1 MPWSLLYE
9 RRGLLNLKPQA
20 QNEAMDPL
28 TKITLFAG
36 VALSYIKRFIYE
48 KSFGA
53 ITFLRQLDGDV
64 WIWDD
69 GRSCLVAPTVESD
82 KNGCWHYDALANR
95 LSFCV
100 DESTVSVVRRIPWM
114 AVTLEQGGAT
124 IDVSDHF
131 TGLTYQSPFGVI
143 PSIMII
149 RTFLTQ
155 KLGIYVGGTA
165 VFRVYCRSD
174 LINEKVFGADLEE
187 EQDIDEWG
195 SSWD

>member
-1 MPWSLLYE
+1 
-9 RRGLLNLKPQA
+9 
-20 QNEAMDPL
+20 MDPL
-28 TKITLFAG
+28 TKVTLIAG
-36 VALSYIKRFIYE
+36 VAWNYIKRFFYE

-53 ITFLRQLDGDV
+53 ITVLRQLDGNV

-69 GRSCLVAPTVESD
+69 GRSSLVAPSVESD
-82 KNGCWHYDALANR
+82 TDNCWYYDALANR
-95 LSFCV
+95 LSLCV
-100 DESTVSVVRRIPWM
+100 AESTVSVVRRIPWM
-114 AVTLEQGGAT
+114 AVTLEQGGKT
-124 IDVSDHF
+124 FDVSDHF

-149 RTFLTQ
+149 RTLLTQ

-165 VFRVYCRSD
+165 IFRVLCRSD

>member
-1 MPWSLLYE
+1 
-9 RRGLLNLKPQA
+9 
-20 QNEAMDPL
+20 MDSL
-28 TKITLFAG
+28 TKVTLIAG
-36 VALSYIKRFIYE
+36 VAWNYIKRFIYE

-69 GRSCLVAPTVESD
+69 GRSSLVAPTVESD

-100 DESTVSVVRRIPWM
+100 SDSTVSAVRRIPWM
-114 AVTLEQGGAT
+114 AVTLEQNGVT

-131 TGLTYQSPFGVI
+131 TGMTYQSPFGTI

-149 RTFLTQ
+149 RTLLTQ

-174 LINEKVFGADLEE
+174 LLEEKVFGADLEE
-187 EQDIDEWG
+187 EQDIENWNC
-195 SSWD
+195 SWD

>member
-1 MPWSLLYE
+1 
-9 RRGLLNLKPQA
+9 
-20 QNEAMDPL
+20 MDPL
-28 TKITLFAG
+28 TKVTLIAG
-36 VALSYIKRFIYE
+36 VAWNYIKRFFYE

-53 ITFLRQLDGDV
+53 ITVLRQLDGNV

-69 GRSCLVAPTVESD
+69 GRSSLVAPSVESD
-82 KNGCWHYDALANR
+82 TDNCWYYDALANR
-95 LSFCV
+95 LSLCV
-100 DESTVSVVRRIPWM
+100 DESTESVVRRIPWM
-114 AVTLEQGGAT
+114 AVTLEQGGKT
-124 IDVSDHF
+124 FDVSDHF

-149 RTFLTQ
+149 RTLLTQ

-165 VFRVYCRSD
+165 IFRVYCRSD

>member
-1 MPWSLLYE
+1 
-9 RRGLLNLKPQA
+9 
-20 QNEAMDPL
+20 
-28 TKITLFAG
+28 
-36 VALSYIKRFIYE
+36 
-48 KSFGA
+48 
-53 ITFLRQLDGDV
+53 
-64 WIWDD
+64 
-69 GRSCLVAPTVESD
+69 
-82 KNGCWHYDALANR
+82 
-95 LSFCV
+95 
-100 DESTVSVVRRIPWM
+100 M

>member
-1 MPWSLLYE
+1 
-9 RRGLLNLKPQA
+9 
-20 QNEAMDPL
+20 MDPL

-36 VALSYIKRFIYE
+36 VALSYFKRFIYE
-48 KSFGA
+48 KSFGT
-53 ITFLRQLDGDV
+53 ITVLRLLDGNV

-69 GRSCLVAPTVESD
+69 GRSSLVAPTVESD
-82 KNGCWHYDALANR
+82 RNNCWFYDALANR
-95 LSFCV
+95 LSLCV
-100 DESTVSVVRRIPWM
+100 AESTVSVVRRIPWM

-124 IDVSDHF
+124 IDISDHF
-131 TGLTYQSPFGVI
+131 TGLTYQSPYGTL

-149 RTFLTQ
+149 RTLLTQ

-165 VFRVYCRSD
+165 IFHVYCRSD

-187 EQDIDEWG
+187 EEDIEEWN